1 MSKDSRYER
10 QLIVPQIGAEG
21 QEKLE
26 KSRVTVVG
34 CGGLGSPVLTFLALA
49 GVGHIRMIDCDEVSL
64 TNLNRQFFYEE
75 ADIDA
80 VVALERTIFSDPW
93 SEKSIRETYKEERA
107 LILVAE
113 QHDDIVGYCILYHV
127 MDEGEIARI
136 GVKKELQGQG
146 IGQGLLQFVRA
157 FCEERKIGRLLLDV
171 RESNASARRFYEK
184 YGFSIDGVRKDFY
197 EQPKEHAILMSMTIN
212 NLFH

>member
-1 MSKDSRYER
+1 MPVFRKIEENEIADVA
-10 QLIVPQIGAEG
+10 I
-21 QEKLE
+21 LE
-26 KSRVTVVG
+26 K
-34 CGGLGSPVLTFLALA
+34 C
-49 GVGHIRMIDCDEVSL
+49 
-64 TNLNRQFFYEE
+64 
-75 ADIDA
+75 
-80 VVALERTIFSDPW
+80 IFSDFW
-93 SEKSIRETYKEERA
+93 SEASIAETYRQEQA
-107 LILVAE
+107 LIVVAE
-113 QHDDIVGYCILYHV
+113 EKGDIVGYCILYHV

-157 FCEERKIGRLLLDV
+157 FCEEHKIGRLLLDV

-184 YGFSIDGVRKDFY
+184 YGFTIDGVRKDFY